1 MDAPNSGGLGGVSSR
16 PARCA
21 ARSARENNFY
31 LRCKWWKMKLNEL
44 FLVEIVVI

>member
-31 LRCKWWKMKLNEL
+31 LL

>member
-21 ARSARENNFY
+21 ARSARENNF
-31 LRCKWWKMKLNEL
+31 LFAMQMVENEAK
-44 FLVEIVVI
+44 